1 MRLDRLVADSGALTR
16 SEARKQIK
24 NGCVTVDGEVVR
36 DISMHVDENCRL
48 CIGGEEVH
56 YSEFM
61 YIMLNKPQGVVSATE
76 DKKQKTVLDLLD
88 PSFSRY
94 NLFPV
99 GRLDIDTVGF
109 LLLTND
115 GALAHKLTAPS
126 KDFGKTYFVRLE
138 KDISDEE
145 ISMLEEGV
153 DIGDLITKPAKV
165 VRKAENEILLTITE
179 GKFHQIKRMAEAVGN
194 CVIYLKRLSYGE
206 LFLDETLEEG
216 KYRSLTAEEI
226 ALIYNVNKKK

>member
-24 NGCVTVDGEVVR
+24 NGCVTVDGIVVR
-36 DISMHVDENCRL
+36 DISAHVDENCTL
-48 CIGGEEVH
+48 CIGGSEVH

-61 YIMLNKPQGVVSATE
+61 YLMLNKPQGYVSATE

-115 GALAHKLTAPS
+115 GALAHRLTAPS

-138 KDISDEE
+138 KIISDEE

-153 DIGDLITKPAKV
+153 DIGGLITKPAKV
-165 VRKAENEILLTITE
+165 ERMSENEILLTITE
-179 GKFHQIKRMAEAVGN
+179 GKFHQIKRMAKAVEN
-194 CVIYLKRLSYGE
+194 EVIYLKRLSYGD

-216 KYRSLTAEEI
+216 DYRHLTGQEL